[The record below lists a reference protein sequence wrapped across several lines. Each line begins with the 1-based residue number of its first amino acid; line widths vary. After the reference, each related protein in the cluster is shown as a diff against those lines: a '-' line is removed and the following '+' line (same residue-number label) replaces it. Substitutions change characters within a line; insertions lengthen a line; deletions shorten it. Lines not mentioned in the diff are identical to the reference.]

1 MFGLWWPVVLI
12 AVAAPFVVHGYDWL
26 QAQRT
31 IAVHERQLT
40 AERKEA
46 ARLRQVAYDAGRR
59 AGVAEVRDQERGE
72 TERTRAVIGQLETE
86 LQEALA
92 KARETP
98 PAPAELIEQCKRSAS
113 CRERRTLK

>member
-1 MFGLWWPVVLI
+1 MMWWPVVLI
-12 AVAAPFVVHGYDWL
+12 LLLAPFATFGGMWL
-26 QAQRT
+26 KEQRT

-46 ARLRQVAYDAGRR
+46 EKLRQAAYDVGRR

>member
-40 AERKEA
+40 AERTEA
-46 ARLRQVAYDAGRR
+46 EKARVAAYALGYRTATAEIR
-59 AGVAEVRDQERGE
+59 AAEQGE
-72 TERTRAVIGQLETE
+72 AERTREVIKEVFVE
-86 LQEALA
+86 V
-92 KARETP
+92 P
-98 PAPAELIEQCKRSAS
+98 PPTPAEIVELCKRSAS